1 MYICI
6 YVCVCACACLCPC
19 MRQFQHRIARPVPRS
34 LYIDVAVRPVCWP
47 PPTTLISA
55 TAGRHSE
62 RESFLWNT
70 QGTKKKSQA
79 CHLTEDGLYHHFDP
93 GTITVSSLKDADL
106 YFPNGQGG
114 RGNGC
119 SIWQETLH
127 VLHHL
132 FSFTLNRW
140 KSWALTLIT
149 LSGYYYM

>member
-1 MYICI
+1 MHICVR
-6 YVCVCACACLCPC
+6 VCMCVLVSMHEAIPAQNSTACSQEPLHWCSSQASLLTASHHTNLSYC
-19 MRQFQHRIARPVPRS
+19 RQTFWERVLS
-34 LYIDVAVRPVCWP
+34 LKY
-47 PPTTLISA
+47 T
-55 TAGRHSE
+55 G
-62 RESFLWNT
+62 N
-70 QGTKKKSQA
+70 KKKSQA